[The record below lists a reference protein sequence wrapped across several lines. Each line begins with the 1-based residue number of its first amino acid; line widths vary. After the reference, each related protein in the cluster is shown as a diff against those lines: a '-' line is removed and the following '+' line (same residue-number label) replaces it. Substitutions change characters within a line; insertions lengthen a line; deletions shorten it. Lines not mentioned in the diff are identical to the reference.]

1 MTETGFHLKHH
12 LTSFQI
18 MILGFAGVILLGAL
32 VLMLP
37 ISAAGRVWTPFH
49 EALFTSTSAVCVTGL
64 VVLDT
69 GSYWSAFGQTVIL
82 LLIQIGGLGVITAAV
97 TFLMLSGKNIS
108 LKERSAMQ
116 DAISAPVVGGIVRL
130 TRFILKGTF
139 LVELVGALALGP
151 AFCRDYGLRGVWM
164 AVFHSV
170 SAFCNAGFDI
180 LGRTGALYPSL
191 TAYIADPLVN
201 IVIMLLIVIGGD
213 RGLAGGF
220 NANVLKLAQSRYDE
234 LSVNSEVVILP
245 IGRKAVEYFEKRN
258 FRIMTRYENIS
269 ESISIYGAM
278 SIADKIIDVY
288 NKDKIDRVELFYTDC
303 ISPLVQEEKHIPIIP
318 LDIEV
323 DRSNVSLTNY
333 EPSPEAVFDSLI
345 PRYIAGVLFGAI
357 VDSFAAEQ
365 AARRTAM
372 ENATDNANEMISNLS
387 LVYNRARQAAITQE
401 ITEIVSGAN
410 AQE

>member
-1 MTETGFHLKHH
+1 MASSNMKDIKRRIKSVESTK
-12 LTSFQI
+12 QI
-18 MILGFAGVILLGAL
+18 TNAMQL
-32 VLMLP
+32 VASSKLRKAKEKADNSKP
-37 ISAAGRVWTPFH
+37 FFSAMYDTMCEIVKEDAT
-49 EALFTSTSAVCVTGL
+49 FTSIYTRKRKANVTL
-64 VVLDT
+64 MVV
-69 GSYWSAFGQTVIL
+69 
-82 LLIQIGGLGVITAAV
+82 
-97 TFLMLSGKNIS
+97 IS
-108 LKERSAMQ
+108 
-116 DAISAPVVGGIVRL
+116 
-130 TRFILKGTF
+130 
-139 LVELVGALALGP
+139 
-151 AFCRDYGLRGVWM
+151 
-164 AVFHSV
+164 
-170 SAFCNAGFDI
+170 
-180 LGRTGALYPSL
+180 
-191 TAYIADPLVN
+191 
-201 IVIMLLIVIGGD
+201 GD

-234 LSVNSEVVILP
+234 ITRDGAEAVILP
-245 IGRKAVEYFEKRN
+245 IGKKAVEYFEKRN
-258 FRIMTRYENIS
+258 FKIMIRYENIG
-269 ESISIYGAM
+269 ESISVYGAM

-303 ISPLVQEEKHIPIIP
+303 VSPLVQEEKHMSLIPV
-318 LDIEV
+318 DIET
-323 DRSNVSLTNY
+323 DKTNISLTNY

>member
-1 MTETGFHLKHH
+1 
-12 LTSFQI
+12 
-18 MILGFAGVILLGAL
+18 
-32 VLMLP
+32 
-37 ISAAGRVWTPFH
+37 
-49 EALFTSTSAVCVTGL
+49 
-64 VVLDT
+64 
-69 GSYWSAFGQTVIL
+69 
-82 LLIQIGGLGVITAAV
+82 
-97 TFLMLSGKNIS
+97 
-108 LKERSAMQ
+108 
-116 DAISAPVVGGIVRL
+116 
-130 TRFILKGTF
+130 
-139 LVELVGALALGP
+139 
-151 AFCRDYGLRGVWM
+151 
-164 AVFHSV
+164 
-170 SAFCNAGFDI
+170 
-180 LGRTGALYPSL
+180 
-191 TAYIADPLVN
+191 
-201 IVIMLLIVIGGD
+201 
-213 RGLAGGF
+213 
-220 NANVLKLAQSRYDE
+220 
-234 LSVNSEVVILP
+234 
-245 IGRKAVEYFEKRN
+245 
-258 FRIMTRYENIS
+258 
-269 ESISIYGAM
+269 M